1 MFMADKKVLSE
12 TERPKMQKSKWM
24 MGGEIARAWGVH
36 GPCIGYRVYTGHG
49 RLSLVKEEACYLRD
63 R

>member
-24 MGGEIARAWGVH
+24 MGGEIARAWALRV
-36 GPCIGYRVYTGHG
+36 YLRVYTGHG
-49 RLSLVKEEACYLRD
+49 RLSLVKEESCYLCD